1 MTTKVNSRCYRFS
14 GVVFE
19 PESRSLIWSDSSVTT
34 LSYEECRLLEMLC
47 HHAGEVISSRVLF
60 ASTTLSDSSYS
71 QHQNTL
77 CSLLGKSYRDG
88 EKVLPLDMVGDFGYR
103 VSLPQRTYQKS
114 HPPAAVSDEQAEAVD
129 LALSPPV
136 VEEQKESSHILGK
149 ASALLICL
157 GVFGFLLYT
166 LHTI

>member
-19 PESRSLIWSDSSVTT
+19 PESRSLIWTDSSVTN

-60 ASTTLSDSSYS
+60 ASTTLSDASYS

-103 VSLPQRTYQKS
+103 VSLPQRTYQKNQT
-114 HPPAAVSDEQAEAVD
+114 PAEISDEQAESVD
-129 LALSPPV
+129 LALAAPQED
-136 VEEQKESSHILGK
+136 EEQTPNIFGR
-149 ASALLICL
+149 ASAVVMCVGI
-157 GVFGFLLYT
+157 FGFLLYT